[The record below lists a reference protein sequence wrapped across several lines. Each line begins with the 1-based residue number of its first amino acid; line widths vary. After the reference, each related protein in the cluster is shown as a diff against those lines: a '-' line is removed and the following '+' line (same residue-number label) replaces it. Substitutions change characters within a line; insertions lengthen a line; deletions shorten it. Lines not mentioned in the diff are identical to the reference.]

1 MGNQGEVRGGND
13 PTIYNVLLLFKNL
26 SHAIK
31 LTSFWFSLDQKD
43 QVPGVPR
50 IGLQSQSEQ

>member
-1 MGNQGEVRGGND
+1 MTQRF
-13 PTIYNVLLLFKNL
+13 TMYSFCLRTYRML
-26 SHAIK
+26 ST